1 MKVSTRTMVTVG
13 MFAAVVSVLSVLS
26 IPTPSGVPITLQ
38 TFAIALCG
46 YALGSGSGLAATIV
60 YILVGTVG
68 VPVFAGMTGG
78 PSWLV
83 GYSGG
88 FMWGF
93 LFLSFF
99 CGLGLK
105 QRSAVFRIIFGMT
118 GLLICHLMGIIQYAI
133 VAGVPIGASFF
144 AVSMPFLLKDAISV
158 AGACFAARPILKIT
172 KSQSIEQEAKA

>member
-1 MKVSTRTMVTVG
+1 

-172 KSQSIEQEAKA
+172 KSQSIEQGAKA